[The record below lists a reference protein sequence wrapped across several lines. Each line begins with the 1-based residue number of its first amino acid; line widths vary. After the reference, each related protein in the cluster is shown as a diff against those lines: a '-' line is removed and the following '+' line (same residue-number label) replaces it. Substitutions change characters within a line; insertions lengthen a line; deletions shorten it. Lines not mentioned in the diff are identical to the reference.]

1 MKYVIVN
8 TERESVYNPAPYL
21 ASFNLKNSIYP
32 SKSWSHILDEAIV
45 FDSEKNAK
53 NIINLLRVNTPDMMQ
68 IREIKDDGYI
78 PFKIGDLTLVLN
90 NKVQLFFK
98 SSKKYYP
105 ARIICHDRKG
115 IINSAGKPA
124 PIVALVEHPTDGE
137 ILFEAT
143 INGEAYSAE
152 QGCHQALYIKY
163 RNNE

>member
-45 FDSEKNAK
+45 FDSE
-53 NIINLLRVNTPDMMQ
+53 TDMMQ

>member
-68 IREIKDDGYI
+68 IREVDESYAPYDKRD
-78 PFKIGDLTLVLN
+78 
-90 NKVQLFFK
+90 KVGVDNGKKELFFK
-98 SSKKYYP
+98 SAKTYYP
-105 ARIICHDRKG
+105 ARIICSNRKG
-115 IINSAGKPA
+115 IKNGAGKPV
-124 PIVALVEHPTDGE
+124 PLVVLVEHPTEGE

-143 INGEAYSAE
+143 ENGEAYSAQ

-163 RNNE
+163 RNNG